1 MCVRVCVCVFM
12 CEGDI
17 HVGLSSSFCLFLPFK
32 ISTFDVFLKK
42 TRQNVFQE
50 SLEYVLLVGMS
61 LWLILIHDPCFYA
74 TVEFI
79 KRCKMAK
86 SKEK

>member
-1 MCVRVCVCVFM
+1 MSMSVNIKHYIHMCVCVCVCVCVFM

-32 ISTFDVFLKK
+32 ISTYDVFLKK

-61 LWLILIHDPCFYA
+61 L
-74 TVEFI
+74 
-79 KRCKMAK
+79 
-86 SKEK
+86 